1 MADESAPSRSA
12 THAPAAF
19 LRALAR
25 LGPCARDA
33 AGAVAA
39 AMIALAVYAAQGF
52 SSLAEPGGDNDSLLR
67 MAQVR
72 DLLAGQSWFD
82 LTQTRMGPEGG
93 FEMHWSRLVD
103 APIAGLVWLFTA
115 LTGDAALGEAI
126 AETVWPLTLYA
137 AALFLISRL
146 ARGAIG
152 DRAVL
157 PALAIGGIGLYMT
170 KQFDPGSID
179 HHNVQVVLTLLMAER
194 LTAAAGEGARAPVAA
209 CVAGAAAGLM
219 LAIGM
224 EALPYAAAGGLVAAG
239 AFLLGGAQR
248 AGLAARY
255 GAGFAGAAALA
266 FLATVPPGRW
276 LVPVCDAY
284 SAAQG
289 ASALIAGLGLAAIA
303 RTPQIAADFRRRFFA
318 LAALGAG
325 LVLLA
330 FVFFPQCLA
339 GPYGDLD
346 PRLKRYWLDNVTE
359 AQSVFEVFAK
369 NPIQFAFYYVPPMIG
384 MLIVALRAR
393 GAGWRIQESVLGA
406 LMLAALATS
415 FWQVRGALFSLALST
430 PALAGWAAAWR
441 VPEGEKPT
449 ATALARM
456 TLAWAGSL
464 NLVWALAAAGAL
476 KLVAPDHPAFGDG
489 EKKEACY
496 GPAVYEGFA
505 ALPAGRVL
513 AISNLGAPV
522 LRHTHHRAL
531 AGPYHR
537 NQAGNLAA
545 LDAFLGTP
553 EEARSIAR
561 RHGVDY
567 VLVCPGNGE
576 TGSFA
581 GWAPGGFLARLA
593 EGEAPDWLAPLPEA
607 SREGLVVY
615 AVRDPQT
622 EESETLTDNLRN

>member
-1 MADESAPSRSA
+1 MADESAPLRFA
-12 THAPAAF
+12 PRAPAAF

-25 LGPCARDA
+25 LGPRARDA
-33 AGAVAA
+33 AGAAVAA
-39 AMIALAVYAAQGF
+39 AIALAVYAGQGF

-72 DLLAGQSWFD
+72 DLLAGQGWFD
-82 LTQTRMGPEGG
+82 LTQTRMGLEGG

-103 APIAGLVWLFTA
+103 GPIAGLVWLFTA
-115 LTGDAALGEAI
+115 LAGDAARGEAI
-126 AETVWPLTLYA
+126 AVTVWPLILYA
-137 AALFLISRL
+137 AALFLMVRL
-146 ARGAIG
+146 TRGVIG

-179 HHNVQVVLTLLMAER
+179 HHNIQIVLTLLMAER
-194 LTAAAGEGARAPVAA
+194 LTAAAEEGARAPFAA
-209 CVAGAAAGLM
+209 GVAGAAAGLM
-219 LAIGM
+219 LAVGM
-224 EALPYAAAGGLVAAG
+224 EALPYAAAGGLVAGG
-239 AFLLGGAQR
+239 AYLLGGQR
-248 AGLAARY
+248 RAALAARY
-255 GAGFAGAAALA
+255 GAGFAVAGAFA
-266 FLATVPPGRW
+266 FFATVPPERW
-276 LVPVCDAY
+276 FAPVCDAY
-284 SAAQG
+284 SAAQA

-303 RTPQIAADFRRRFFA
+303 RTPQFGAGFQRRFFA

-325 LVLLA
+325 LVLFAL
-330 FVFFPQCLA
+330 VFFPQCLA

-346 PRLKRYWLDNVTE
+346 PRLRRYWLDNVTE
-359 AQSVFEVFAK
+359 AQSVFDVFAK
-369 NPIQFAFYYVPPMIG
+369 NPIQFSFYYIPPLIG
-384 MLIVALRAR
+384 MLIVVLRAR
-393 GAGWRIQESVLGA
+393 RAGLRFQEAVLGA
-406 LMLAALATS
+406 LMFAALATS
-415 FWQVRGALFSLALST
+415 FWQVRGAIFSLALST
-430 PALAGWAAAWR
+430 PALAAWAAAWR

-449 ATALARM
+449 AAALARM
-456 TLAWAGSL
+456 TAAWAGSL
-464 NLVWALAAAGAL
+464 NLVWALAAAGVL
-476 KLVAPDHPAFGDG
+476 KLAAPEHPAFGDG

-496 GPAVYEGFA
+496 SGAVYEGLA
-505 ALPAGRVL
+505 ALPPGRVL
-513 AISNLGAPV
+513 AISNLGAPI
-522 LRHTHHRAL
+522 LRHTHHYAL

-553 EEARSIAR
+553 EEARALAR

-581 GWAPGGFLARLA
+581 DWAPEGFLARLA
-593 EGEAPDWLAPLPEA
+593 DGEAPGWLAPLPDA

-622 EESETLTDNLRN
+622 EETETATGNLRN